1 MSIVGRGISVGGGG
15 GLKVKVVGGTTQPSN
30 PKEGTIWVK
39 TSSDIGNVYFT
50 NASPESPALNDIW
63 ICVNESWISRYIP
76 ISEKPYTQLPVG
88 FCCQWNGSYWNGRE
102 SKVYMNSEW
111 CALTLV
117 LAHKNLGIGSSADWS
132 AFNSIESFL
141 TTTVA
146 NMQAPTL
153 GSSASGITIT
163 QVTNKRG
170 TAVYGTSDA
179 DTIDFSNYDSIIM
192 YYYDTASSYRELCIA
207 TEWPDPSSLTN
218 NKYATAAYTQKNN
231 ASTSSTTNI
240 SVDCSAITG
249 DGYVAIGINNKQII
263 TIAQLILYPVS

>member
-15 GLKVKVVGGTTQPSN
+15 DIKLKVVGGTTQPSN
-30 PKEGTIWVK
+30 PKEGTIWIK

-63 ICVNESWISRYIP
+63 ICVNASWISRYIQ

-102 SKVYMNSEW
+102 SKVYMNSAW
-111 CALTLV
+111 YALTLV
-117 LAHKNLGIGSSADWS
+117 LAHKSFRIGSSADWS
-132 AFNSIESFL
+132 AFNSTESFL
-141 TTTVA
+141 GTTVA

-163 QVTNKRG
+163 QVSGKRG

-179 DTIDFSNYDSIIM
+179 DTIDFSNYDSMIM
-192 YYYDTASSYRELCIA
+192 YYYDTASAYRELCIA

-218 NKYATAAYTQKNN
+218 NKYATAAYTQKHN
-231 ASTSSTTNI
+231 ASASSTTDI

-249 DGYVAIGINNKQII
+249 DGYVAIGIYASQTI
-263 TIAQLILYPVS
+263 TISQLILYPVS